1 MPVQAAVE
9 TAPLAFEIRGSMSTL
24 FTLHLLTT
32 DLAAVEAQLLV
43 LLAEEPEF
51 FHYAP
56 CVIDARAVPLQ
67 DLSGGLLARVVHL
80 LRGHDLVPVGVL
92 DSDDRMPQIARQAGL
107 GVIPISRQP
116 TLLQKHPVSVAERN
130 TVPPPETTAVQAALS
145 EEEDDSLAYGTQA
158 VRIVEGHVR
167 GGQQFYAIGA
177 DLIVLGTVSP
187 GAEVLADGNIHVY
200 GRLRG
205 RALAGLGGDTTAR
218 IFCYSM
224 EAELVSIAGC
234 FKVLENAIP
243 HERKNRPTQ
252 VYLAEEKLIIDSM

>member
-1 MPVQAAVE
+1 MPVHTTVE
-9 TAPLAFEIRGSMSTL
+9 TTPLAFEIRGSMSTL

-32 DLAAVEAQLLV
+32 DLAAVEAQLV
-43 LLAEEPEF
+43 TLLAEEPEF

-56 CVIDARAVPLQ
+56 CVIDARAVA
-67 DLSGGLLARVVHL
+67 LSELAAGLLGRVVQL
-80 LRGHDLVPVGVL
+80 LRTHDLVPVGVL
-92 DSDDRMPQIARQAGL
+92 DSDDSMPLVARRAGL

-130 TVPPPETTAVQAALS
+130 TAPPPEAVSQVIA
-145 EEEDDSLAYGTQA
+145 EEELEPLAGDAQA
-158 VRIVEGHVR
+158 HVRIVEGHVR
-167 GGQQFYAIGA
+167 GGQQFYAVGA

-205 RALAGLGGDTTAR
+205 RALAGLSGDTSAR

-234 FKVLENAIP
+234 FKLLENAIP
-243 HERKNRPTQ
+243 HDRKNRPTQ
-252 VYLAEEKLIIDSM
+252 VYLTEEKLIIDSM